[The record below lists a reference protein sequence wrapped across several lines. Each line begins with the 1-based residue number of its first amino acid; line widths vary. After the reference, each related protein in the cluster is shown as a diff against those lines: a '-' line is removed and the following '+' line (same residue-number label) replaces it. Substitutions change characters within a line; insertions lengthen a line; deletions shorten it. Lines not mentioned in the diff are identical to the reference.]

1 MEQNRMNDIIQ
12 GVLVNSTQLAFVEE
26 AYGTLALL
34 ENTNEVF
41 RYFVNTMQ
49 SVTLYNE
56 LEVFSRYLA
65 ILKVR
70 YDDRFSVELANDD
83 RHKSVFIRRLSAIS
97 FFDGILASYM
107 EQNIAPIVFKISF
120 KVKDDHNLMLITVQ
134 ADNQE
139 YCHEMDLSS

>member
-1 MEQNRMNDIIQ
+1 MNDIIQ

-56 LEVFSRYLA
+56 LEVFGRYLA

-70 YDDRFSVELANDD
+70 NDDRFSVSLANDD
-83 RHKSVFIRRLSAIS
+83 RYKAVFIPRLSVIG
-97 FFDGILASYM
+97 FFDGILVSYM
-107 EQNIAPIVFKISF
+107 EQSIAPIVFKISF
-120 KVKDDHNLMLITVQ
+120 KVKDDHNLMLILVLT
-134 ADNQE
+134 DNRE